1 MCRLRA
7 VWLPGIDSC
16 WPVYYEF
23 SYAFLRVDAV
33 LGDRLKTYD
42 PHAAKGL
49 SGALLDMASGL
60 MKAELW
66 FEFAKDEIQH
76 RFRRSLLG
84 VSWLVVSFAMF
95 VAGVA
100 YFFSGFA
107 SMPMDEFVFHVA
119 IGYAAYLFII
129 GNLID
134 GCEVFTSS
142 KIWIKAM
149 PLPYSIHVYRSITRS
164 VLALFMQFIIIAVL
178 MIIYQKVPSITYLLA
193 IPALLIYV
201 LNAVFI
207 QFLLG
212 LVAARHRDLGHLV
225 TSISRLLIFVTPI
238 LWSREG
244 MVGQRA
250 FIADLNPLTHYVEI
264 LRAPLMGVPPR
275 LTSWITVI
283 AITIVSGVV
292 TLLVAAVF
300 RRRLPY
306 WL

>member
-1 MCRLRA
+1 M
-7 VWLPGIDSC
+7 
-16 WPVYYEF
+16 
-23 SYAFLRVDAV
+23 

-49 SGALLDMASGL
+49 RGALLDMVSGL

-84 VSWLVVSFAMF
+84 VSWLFVSFAMF

-107 SMPMDEFVFHVA
+107 SMPIDEYVFHVA

-149 PLPYSIHVYRSITRS
+149 PLPYSVHVYRSITRS
-164 VLALFMQFIIIAVL
+164 VLTLSMQFIVIIAL
-178 MIIYQKVPSITYLLA
+178 MAFYRKVPTIECLWA
-193 IPALLIYV
+193 IPAMLVYV
-201 LNAVFI
+201 INAVFI

-212 LVAARHRDLGHLV
+212 LIAARHRDLGHLV
-225 TSISRLLIFVTPI
+225 TSVSRLLIFVTPI

-244 MVGQRA
+244 MTGQRA
-250 FIADLNPLTHYVEI
+250 LIADLNPLTHYIEI
-264 LRAPLMGVPPR
+264 LRAPLMGAPPR

-283 AITIVSGVV
+283 AITALSCIV
-292 TLLVAAVF
+292 TLLVASAF

>member
-1 MCRLRA
+1 M
-7 VWLPGIDSC
+7 
-16 WPVYYEF
+16 
-23 SYAFLRVDAV
+23 

-49 SGALLDMASGL
+49 RGALLDMASGL

-84 VSWLVVSFAMF
+84 VSWLFVSFAMF

-100 YFFSGFA
+100 YFFSGFV
-107 SMPMDEFVFHVA
+107 SMPMDQFVFHVA

-149 PLPYSIHVYRSITRS
+149 PLPYSVHVYRSITRS
-164 VLALFMQFIIIAVL
+164 SLTFIMQFVMIIAL
-178 MIIYQKVPSITYLLA
+178 MVVYKKAPSISHLWA
-193 IPALLIYV
+193 IPATFIYLV
-201 LNAVFI
+201 NAVFI
-207 QFLLG
+207 QYFLG
-212 LVAARHRDLGHLV
+212 LAAARHRDLGHLV

-244 MVGQRA
+244 MAGQRA
-250 FIADLNPLTHYVEI
+250 FVADLNPLTHYVEI
-264 LRAPLMGVPPR
+264 LRAPLMGAPPR
-275 LTSWITVI
+275 LTSWAIVI
-283 AITIVSGVV
+283 VITIISGAI
-292 TLLVAAVF
+292 TLLVAAAF